1 MSQSSDMPSSSNFF
15 DVIFFLL
22 SSYWSKFYVNI
33 ITGSGVMTISF
44 YKGLTRNPE
53 IGNTPVW
60 VLPNTRRLGLV
71 RNAKFGANVSTKML
85 LNPAKYQGY
94 SFYRFWV
101 IKEKPT
107 TRTGVK
113 LPHPPFLPPRLGL
126 IFQDSS
132 CSGRT
137 WEIWCLYGGTL
148 NLGEHHKTSSR
159 SILR

>member
-1 MSQSSDMPSSSNFF
+1 MVLELWQFPFIRD
-15 DVIFFLL
+15 
-22 SSYWSKFYVNI
+22 W
-33 ITGSGVMTISF
+33 
-44 YKGLTRNPE
+44 PE
-53 IGNTPVW
+53 IQKSDIPLPEFCPIPGDWWKIRNT
-60 VLPNTRRLGLV
+60 
-71 RNAKFGANVSTKML
+71 KFGTNVSNKML

-107 TRTGVK
+107 TRAGVK